1 MGGLFSK
8 NKSHSDNHASYRGYT
23 KKGEVY
29 SSSSGSYMYGSGNGD
44 SRTSHRSYSASSWS
58 SSPSPPSME
67 GYSVGGS
74 KTKCYAADS
83 LNTASNGRYGDLDS
97 KTTPSRGY
105 DAATTGLK
113 PNEACSAAVVRSAA
127 ERNYAIC
134 SVKPVLS
141 KSHSTNYRSASL
153 NVSSDRSYS
162 TGRYST
168 ALARSSVATGD
179 VDRVLTKGFSAG
191 GDKTKRDAADRV
203 SNSASNKRYDFL
215 DVKST
220 SSTATATSTKS
231 EVDRNYTTNNAKPVS
246 TERHATAKRGPPSSS
261 RNHSGIHGSDSC
273 RRVATYGAK
282 GRGRVFERH
291 ATANRRPPSTSRN
304 QGVYH
309 ESEGS
314 RRVATYGAKGGGRV
328 DISVPLNPWEVLGLH
343 TSGVSRE
350 AVKAAFKKKI
360 TQPVRQNRAMVS
372 IAYHMLTSSAG
383 RYTRIQGKDEF
394 VVRRRDHFMLA
405 ACGHTKELTLRIDKK
420 GNLVQERDEYG
431 RTLLYIASKSGFYDT
446 CKFLLEKGAS
456 VNEAQRDG
464 STPLH
469 GAAYFGHALV
479 VGLLL
484 QHGARSDIKNNWGN
498 SALDESAT
506 PEIRSLIQTASADDI
521 SSVAASLR
529 EKQLVLNVRLI
540 EYQGEVIAKEL
551 TRDPRTL
558 DAHTRAEWNGIHN
571 TWETAWHGTRFK
583 YLESIIQKGLLP
595 AGSSGIKPAAGHY
608 SLGEEHFG
616 IANWAAAIFLSPSI
630 LYAAHACYS
639 DRVFSESQQWC
650 VLVKAY
656 CKPGSYKSYD
666 PTVFSYKPMDG
677 EPVMP
682 EYRIPVHEADKNVIL
697 RVESTR
703 SVVVRS
709 LMFVRLSFLENQDMN
724 FDQAMK
730 LLR

>member
-1 MGGLFSK
+1 MGGLLSK
-8 NKSHSDNHASYRGYT
+8 KNRDYHASEKGYP
-23 KKGEVY
+23 KRAEVY
-29 SSSSGSYMYGSGNGD
+29 SPSSASYMYGSGNGD
-44 SRTSHRSYSASSWS
+44 SRTLDRSYPTSTWSSTPSSSSMDGYSVGGSKTSSSGSHMHGSGNGDSRTLHGNYPTSSWS
-58 SSPSPPSME
+58 STPSSPSVK

-74 KTKCYAADS
+74 KTKSCAVNS
-83 LNTASNGRYGDLDS
+83 LNAVSNGRYGDLDS
-97 KTTPSRGY
+97 KTTLSRGY
-105 DAATTGLK
+105 DAAVGLK
-113 PNEACSAAVVRSAA
+113 PNKASANPVSRSASD
-127 ERNYAIC
+127 RGCTIG
-134 SVKPVLS
+134 SVKPVLP
-141 KSHSTNYRSASL
+141 KSHGTNNTLASL
-153 NVSSDRSYS
+153 KVSTEGSCS
-162 TGRYST
+162 TGRWSI
-168 ALARSSVATGD
+168 APAANSVLTGD
-179 VDRVLTKGFSAG
+179 VERESIKRFSAG
-191 GDKTKRDAADRV
+191 GA
-203 SNSASNKRYDFL
+203 
-215 DVKST
+215 
-220 SSTATATSTKS
+220 
-231 EVDRNYTTNNAKPVS
+231 
-246 TERHATAKRGPPSSS
+246 
-261 RNHSGIHGSDSC
+261 
-273 RRVATYGAK
+273 
-282 GRGRVFERH
+282 GRGRGRGRGRRSGRGSGSGSGRGRGVERH
-291 ATANRRPPSTSRN
+291 ATANRRPPSTTDRN
-304 QGVYH
+304 HGGYH
-309 ESEGS
+309 ESDGS

-328 DISVPLNPWEVLGLH
+328 VISVPLNPWEVLGLQ
-343 TSGVSRE
+343 SSSVSRE
-350 AVKAAFKKKI
+350 AVKAAFKRKI
-360 TQPVRQNRAMVS
+360 TQPLRQNRAMVS

-383 RYTRIQGKDEF
+383 RYTRVQGKDEF

-420 GNLVQERDEYG
+420 KNLVQERDEHG

-446 CKFLLEKGAS
+446 CKLLLEKGAP
-456 VNEAQRDG
+456 VNQAQKDG

-484 QHGARSDIKNNWGN
+484 QHGARIDIKNSWGN

-506 PEIRSLIQTASADDI
+506 PAIRNLIQSASADDI
-521 SSVAASLR
+521 SSVAASLK
-529 EKQLVLNVRLI
+529 EKKLVLSVRHI

-558 DAHTRAEWNGIHN
+558 DADTRADWNRIHN
-571 TWETAWHGTRFK
+571 TWETAWHGTRYK
-583 YLESIIQKGLLP
+583 YLDSIIQKGLLP

-630 LYAAHACYS
+630 LYAAHVCYS

-724 FDQAMK
+724 FDQAMR